1 MAVFEENERL
11 RSLLG
16 EELYSELKELQSR
29 QANTDMCKI
38 GKPFDGEIPILDG
51 CHNTTLNK
59 VQLEAERDKFIKE
72 LEDRFIPK
80 TDNSENEYK
89 QASMNNCMNNMTS
102 IIKEL
107 QNNIF
112 NKFTERDQSYQL
124 YFLLSSLLS
133 LECNLQIY
141 KLIYPK
147 EEIIIYS
154 SIANEYSDIFISQKD
169 NYWSKIKRLKDYY
182 KIDGIRD
189 YKFHNLANSY
199 YRNFIEKKSYINLQS
214 GFIVNGSLIETYQS
228 SLKIEKDEV
237 EKNKSRLMDLINE
250 KTENFYYSVGDVLKQ
265 VRNKVRSNYNTL
277 KSFIEAD
284 PLLTTN
290 IEEYINNHI
299 IELYDGIQDIHESFI
314 DKNRKRLANVNDNE
328 KRTLVKCRSVK
339 DLKSTIFE
347 INDIFQNDLMLYYEA
362 IDMYDDENIK
372 SQCVKNFSNL
382 KCLNQTNKSMSDA
395 IKQAEDLLKE
405 MDKQNSTENNNI
417 GNDGLPK
424 DGGNKDYKE
433 NDKNIPV
440 NPDEYDLLSPKYWI
454 KYTTFLNLV
463 SLLPMHWTIG
473 LILPPAIKIP
483 LPIIYIFLTVVYVPP
498 ILTVIWL
505 TINGMVIMPVVLTIN
520 FGSGAADS
528 TWLVLFRGANKSI
541 KKKGGCEVAFTGG
554 IQPQVVNKEKPSKT
568 ALVDIMPEITE
579 KLPMLTDDYPPFSR
593 LSLTNPMYLLF
604 LNNAC
609 SAAKP
614 MMGLP

>member
-1 MAVFEENERL
+1 MAVQEDNEYL
-11 RSLLG
+11 KSLLG
-16 EELYSELKELQSR
+16 EELYVELKELQSK
-29 QANTDMCKI
+29 QANTDMCSI
-38 GKPFDGEIPILDG
+38 GKPFDGEIPILKG

-59 VQLEAERDKFIKE
+59 AQLEAERDKFIKD
-72 LEDRFIPK
+72 LEDKFIPK
-80 TDNSENEYK
+80 SNDEENKYK
-89 QASMNNCMNNMTS
+89 QASLNNCTNNMSS
-102 IIKEL
+102 IIQEL

-112 NKFTERDQSYQL
+112 NKFTEKDQSYQL

-133 LECNLQIY
+133 LECNFQIY

-147 EEIIIYS
+147 EEITIYS
-154 SIANEYSDIFISQKD
+154 PIVNEYTNVFISQKD
-169 NYWSKIKRLKDYY
+169 NYWSKIKRLENYY
-182 KIDGIRD
+182 KVDGIRD

-199 YRNFIEKKSYINLQS
+199 YRQFIENKSYIDLQS
-214 GFIVNGSLIETYQS
+214 GSLVGGSLIETYQS
-228 SLKIEKDEV
+228 SLKLKEEEV

-250 KTENFYYSVGDVLKQ
+250 KVENYYFSLGDVLKQ
-265 VRNKVRSNYNTL
+265 VRNKVISNYESL
-277 KSFIEAD
+277 KAFIQAD

-299 IELYDGIQDIHESFI
+299 QDLYNGIQDIHESYI
-314 DKNRKRLANVNDNE
+314 DKNRKKLANVDDNE
-328 KRTLVKCRSVK
+328 KKTLVKCTNVK
-339 DLKSTIFE
+339 DLKSTIFK
-347 INDIFQNDLMLYYEA
+347 INDQFQNDLMLYYEA

-372 SQCVKNFSNL
+372 SQCIKNFSNL
-382 KCLNQTNKSMSDA
+382 KCLDGANMSDA
-395 IKQAEDLLKE
+395 IKQAEELLKE
-405 MDKQNSTENNNI
+405 MDNQDDKGNNI
-417 GNDGLPK
+417 GEDGLPK

-433 NDKNIPV
+433 NDKNIPK
-440 NPDEYDLLSPKYWI
+440 NTDEYDLLSPKYWI

-473 LILPPAIKIP
+473 LILPPAIKVP
-483 LPIIYIFLTVVYVPP
+483 LPIVYVFLTVVYIPP

-505 TINGMVIMPVVLTIN
+505 TINGIVIMPVVLTIN

-541 KKKGGCEVAFTGG
+541 KKDGGCEVAFTGG
-554 IQPQVVNKEKPSKT
+554 LQPQVVNKEKPSKT
-568 ALVDIMPEITE
+568 AIVDVMVELT
-579 KLPMLTDDYPPFSR
+579 KSLPMLVDDYPPFSR

-604 LNNAC
+604 LNSMC